1 MNTKPLKTAPGLS
14 FLFPYRYGGQAN
26 FWGGRNFGTFL
37 CRILQIVMKIIL
49 QKFETVVEVGLIVL
63 KAEQNQID
71 REVTRPIPVSC
82 LEASRF
88 EFCNTV
94 WPHWL

>member
-1 MNTKPLKTAPGLS
+1 
-14 FLFPYRYGGQAN
+14 
-26 FWGGRNFGTFL
+26 
-37 CRILQIVMKIIL
+37 MKIIL

-94 WPHWL
+94 WPH